1 MFSVA
6 SATVAPS
13 SALFPIGAEDEPL
26 GVFLEHRRPVPKET
40 EAQVIDTVKVGKP
53 DHRAAA
59 VQDLDIGE
67 QVWTGEQNLFEIGGA
82 HHAGMQRDEPGPWIL
97 PTNFFVPALDP
108 GQIIDGARPVD
119 RLDMQ
124 EDRNPVGVRRGQDN
138 VDQRMIEGHDN
149 LGLSAAPGPSFV
161 VVPEAEFAHTGT
173 AARSEILPD
182 LGDLRPGAF
191 DPTLMEVTD
200 KIRRTQGRHI
210 GKSGGAAEQ
219 LVSLGFSIIIGG
231 PHDDDPYDA
240 RFGGIGEM
248 AREFFL
254 VLLSRMAVGIDHLS
268 RIGLPGGGLPGR
280 ATEKCQYRKGAYPKI
295 KDADSFHAL
304 TRE

>member
-6 SATVAPS
+6 SVPVAPP
-13 SALFPIGAEDEPL
+13 SALFPIGAEDEPV

-40 EAQVIDTVKVGKP
+40 EPQVIDPVKVGKP

-59 VQDLDIGE
+59 VQDFEVGE

-82 HHAGMQRDEPGPWIL
+82 HHAGMQGDEPGPRIN
-97 PTNFFVPALDP
+97 PANFFVPALDP

-124 EDRNPVGVRRGQDN
+124 EDRNAMFVRRGQDN
-138 VDQRMIEGHDN
+138 VDQRMIEGDDD
-149 LGLSAAPGPSFV
+149 LGLPAAPGPSFV

-173 AARSEILPD
+173 AARGEILPD
-182 LGDLRPGAF
+182 LGDLRPGAL

-210 GKSGGAAEQ
+210 GKSGGPAEQ
-219 LVSLGFSIIIGG
+219 LISLRFSIIIGG

-240 RFGGIGEM
+240 RLGGIGEV
-248 AREFFL
+248 ARENFV
-254 VLLSRMAVGIDHLS
+254 VLLSRMAVGIDHLP

-280 ATEKCQYRKGAYPKI
+280 APEKCQYRKGAKPKI